1 MLVDP
6 RDRGFWAMMWLSILS
21 LQRQEEQNPFR
32 WETQL
37 VTVPDSVNLDTF
49 DWNMGV
55 F

>member
-1 MLVDP
+1 
-6 RDRGFWAMMWLSILS
+6 MMWLSILS